1 MTRLLV
7 LALALV
13 STIAIQAQPAS
24 VVGAWTVNSLVS
36 GNESTQTCTFTQ
48 KDADLSGT
56 CKGERGSFQITGK
69 VDGKTVTWQFDMDY
83 EGQKLTPAYTG
94 TLESAD
100 KMAGTVTIGGMGLG
114 GEFTATRAK

>member
-1 MTRLLV
+1 
-7 LALALV
+7 
-13 STIAIQAQPAS
+13 
-24 VVGAWTVNSLVS
+24 
-36 GNESTQTCTFTQ
+36 
-48 KDADLSGT
+48 
-56 CKGERGSFQITGK
+56 
-69 VDGKTVTWQFDMDY
+69 MDY